1 MASSSLGA
9 SAAAWWVRN
18 RLGHAPQSLVDAV
31 TLMEANIEEPLSTLE
46 LAEHLGISRRQ
57 LERLFKTY
65 LPAAG
70 TSQTLVV
77 VLHGDLSSGGPADYI
92 FPVARNRQSSGR
104 SASP

>member
-1 MASSSLGA
+1 MIYRMSK
-9 SAAAWWVRN
+9 SAKAFALLLAVCLSGTPATAAVCD
-18 RLGHAPQSLVDAV
+18 APDHLTRVSGVAHC
-31 TLMEANIEEPLSTLE
+31 
-46 LAEHLGISRRQ
+46 LAI
-57 LERLFKTY
+57 KTY